1 MICATETVLFTVTEI
16 TAKVRIFPAV
26 IWLPSPPSTLLISGG
41 GRRRSRLV
49 RRGANDATSVG
60 RRDKAP
66 GDDVCA
72 ALTDSD
78 RRPLVGGVDSVRVSG
93 GEVRGK
99 CLLFFLQTPAERCCV
114 KIRRRL
120 CIFFF
125 FFFKAGLCVIY
136 LQSRRHSRRERAPR
150 QRNTP
155 RRCHLEEPRRLLLL
169 QERRAASAPLVCYS
183 ANRVSGA
190 MDLPACPLQE
200 E

>member
-1 MICATETVLFTVTEI
+1 MIHNNSQRTADAMKRRGGESDQVCPQSICATETVLFTVTEI

-41 GRRRSRLV
+41 GRRRSCLV

-78 RRPLVGGVDSVRVSG
+78 RRPLVGGADSVRVSG
-93 GEVRGK
+93 GRGEENV
-99 CLLFFLQTPAERCCV
+99 CFFVFLQTPAERCCV
-114 KIRRRL
+114 KVRQRR

-125 FFFKAGLCVIY
+125 FRRVCVESIY
-136 LQSRRHSRRERAPR
+136 NLAEI
-150 QRNTP
+150 
-155 RRCHLEEPRRLLLL
+155 
-169 QERRAASAPLVCYS
+169 
-183 ANRVSGA
+183 
-190 MDLPACPLQE
+190 
-200 E
+200 